1 LRKKWG
7 DIKLATNYNPR
18 IVTDGLV
25 LALDA
30 GNTKSYP
37 GSGTTWTDLS
47 GAGRN
52 YSIGANISWNASGYF
67 SCTGGTFTGPAS
79 NSFGFSSTNEHTIEV
94 FAQVTQATNNNF
106 FYWGATPNTGSDQR
120 AIFSHLHYS
129 NGFTYY
135 DVSGCCTA
143 TQRIL
148 YSNDSDLIAGVRH
161 LVWRT
166 RKDTTPNRQFFK
178 NTVSQMNSSTNST
191 ATVNWNLTTAATI
204 GNAWYGNLYLFR
216 AYNRALTD
224 QEIQQNFN
232 ALRGRFGI

>member
-1 LRKKWG
+1 MSIG
-7 DIKLATNYNPR
+7 YGPR

-30 GNTKSYP
+30 ADTNSYP
-37 GSGTTWTDLS
+37 GSGTTWSDLS
-47 GAGRN
+47 GNGRN
-52 YSIGANISWNASGYF
+52 YSIGASISWNASGYF

-94 FAQVTQATNNNF
+94 FAQVTQVTTNSF
-106 FYWGATPNTGSDQR
+106 FSWRATPNTGSDQR
-120 AIFSHLHYS
+120 AIASHLYYS
-129 NGFTYY
+129 NGNTYY
-135 DVSGCCTA
+135 DVSGCCGG
-143 TQRIL
+143 TQRIN
-148 YSNDSDLIAGVRH
+148 YPNDSDLTAGVRH

-166 RKDTTPNRQFFK
+166 RTNTTPNRQFFK
-178 NTVSQMNSSTNST
+178 NTVSQMNSGGNST

-204 GNAWYGNLYLFR
+204 GNGWYGNLYLFR

-224 QEIQQNFN
+224 DEIQQNFN

>member
-1 LRKKWG
+1 MG
-7 DIKLATNYNPR
+7 VTYNPR

-37 GSGTTWTDLS
+37 GSGTTWSDLS
-47 GAGRN
+47 GNGRN
-52 YSIGANISWNASGYF
+52 YSIGASISWNASGYF

-94 FAQVTQATNNNF
+94 FAQVTQVTSNNF
-106 FYWGATPNTGSDQR
+106 FNWEATPNTGSNQR
-120 AIFSHLHYS
+120 AIQSHLYYS
-129 NGFTYY
+129 NGNTYY
-135 DVSGCCTA
+135 DVSGCCDG
-143 TQRIL
+143 TQRIN
-148 YSNDSDLIAGVRH
+148 YSNDSDLTAGVRH

-166 RKDTTPNRQFFK
+166 RTNTTPNRQFFK
-178 NTVSQMNSSTNST
+178 NTVSQMNSGENST

-204 GNAWYGNLYLFR
+204 GNGWYGNLYLFR

-224 QEIQQNFN
+224 DEIQQNFN
-232 ALRGRFGI
+232 ATRSRFGI